1 MNAEAEYADGTKANV
16 TAEGQWTS
24 SDESVVNVTR
34 GVITAVNVGSTNVQ
48 FSIGTAV
55 LNVGS
60 KRNQRCPNQ
69 PREGKKQETP
79 RFAFTASWGAA
90 GLLASICS

>member
-48 FSIGTAV
+48 FSIGTSV

-69 PREGKKQETP
+69 PREGRRSK
-79 RFAFTASWGAA
+79 RHRASHLPHLGVQRA
-90 GLLASICS
+90 C